1 MTESFAQL
9 FEESLKEIETRPGSI
24 VRGVVVA
31 IDKDVVLVDAG
42 LKSESAIPAE
52 QFKNAQGE
60 LEIQV
65 GDEVDV
71 ALDAVEDGFGETLLS
86 REKAKR
92 HEAWITL
99 EKAYEEAETVVGV
112 INGKVKGGFTVELN
126 GIRAFLPGS
135 LVDVRPV
142 RDTLHLEGKEL
153 EFKVIKLTRSVTTL
167 LFPVVP
173 LSNPKTAQNA
183 ISCWKTC
190 RKAWK
195 SKVSLRTSL
204 TTAHSLTWAA
214 LMACCTS
221 PTWRGNALSTQAK
234 S

>member
-52 QFKNAQGE
+52 QFKNARGE
-60 LEIQV
+60 IEIRV

-92 HEAWITL
+92 HEAWLML
-99 EKAYEEAETVVGV
+99 EKAYEEAATVTGV

-126 GIRAFLPGS
+126 GIRAFLPCS

-142 RDTLHLEGKEL
+142 RDTLH
-153 EFKVIKLTRSVTTL
+153 
-167 LFPVVP
+167 
-173 LSNPKTAQNA
+173 
-183 ISCWKTC
+183 
-190 RKAWK
+190 RKAK
-195 SKVSLRTSL
+195 SLNSK
-204 TTAHSLTWAA
+204 
-214 LMACCTS
+214 
-221 PTWRGNALSTQAK
+221 
-234 S
+234 

>member
-135 LVDVRPV
+135 LVDVRQC
-142 RDTLHLEGKEL
+142 
-153 EFKVIKLTRSVTTL
+153 VILCT
-167 LFPVVP
+167 
-173 LSNPKTAQNA
+173 
-183 ISCWKTC
+183 WK
-190 RKAWK
+190 
-195 SKVSLRTSL
+195 
-204 TTAHSLTWAA
+204 
-214 LMACCTS
+214 
-221 PTWRGNALSTQAK
+221 AK
-234 S
+234 SLSSK

>member
-92 HEAWITL
+92 HEA
-99 EKAYEEAETVVGV
+99 
-112 INGKVKGGFTVELN
+112 
-126 GIRAFLPGS
+126 GS
-135 LVDVRPV
+135 RW
-142 RDTLHLEGKEL
+142 K
-153 EFKVIKLTRSVTTL
+153 KLTKTL
-167 LFPVVP
+167 KLLPV
-173 LSNPKTAQNA
+173 
-183 ISCWKTC
+183 
-190 RKAWK
+190 
-195 SKVSLRTSL
+195 
-204 TTAHSLTWAA
+204 
-214 LMACCTS
+214 
-221 PTWRGNALSTQAK
+221 LSTAK
-234 S
+234 LKVASLLS

>member
-99 EKAYEEAETVVGV
+99 EKAYEDAETVTGV
-112 INGKVKGGFTVELN
+112 INGK
-126 GIRAFLPGS
+126 S
-135 LVDVRPV
+135 
-142 RDTLHLEGKEL
+142 
-153 EFKVIKLTRSVTTL
+153 
-167 LFPVVP
+167 
-173 LSNPKTAQNA
+173 
-183 ISCWKTC
+183 
-190 RKAWK
+190 
-195 SKVSLRTSL
+195 
-204 TTAHSLTWAA
+204 
-214 LMACCTS
+214 
-221 PTWRGNALSTQAK
+221 
-234 S
+234 

>member
-52 QFKNAQGE
+52 QFKTPVASWKS
-60 LEIQV
+60 V

-92 HEAWITL
+92 HEARITL
-99 EKAYEEAETVVGV
+99 EKAYEDAETVTGV

-126 GIRAFLPGS
+126 GIRAFLPCS

-142 RDTLHLEGKEL
+142 RDTLHLK
-153 EFKVIKLTRSVTTL
+153 
-167 LFPVVP
+167 
-173 LSNPKTAQNA
+173 
-183 ISCWKTC
+183 
-190 RKAWK
+190 
-195 SKVSLRTSL
+195 
-204 TTAHSLTWAA
+204 
-214 LMACCTS
+214 
-221 PTWRGNALSTQAK
+221 AK
-234 S
+234 SLNSK

>member
-42 LKSESAIPAE
+42 LKSESAIPARAV
-52 QFKNAQGE
+52 QKRPGRVGNR
-60 LEIQV
+60 V

-99 EKAYEEAETVVGV
+99 EKAYEEAATVTGV

-135 LVDVRPV
+135 TGR
-142 RDTLHLEGKEL
+142 
-153 EFKVIKLTRSVTTL
+153 RSSG
-167 LFPVVP
+167 P
-173 LSNPKTAQNA
+173 
-183 ISCWKTC
+183 
-190 RKAWK
+190 R
-195 SKVSLRTSL
+195 
-204 TTAHSLTWAA
+204 HAA
-214 LMACCTS
+214 PRRQRA
-221 PTWRGNALSTQAK
+221 
-234 S
+234 